1 MRFIKMIPEE
11 KVDISTDAMMEWMRS
26 VGEPTISVI
35 DGKWRCYWKCKN
47 GPVELMIQCDWPKQH
62 GDLRGQVENCYTN
75 VRRVVGSLGRR

>member
-35 DGKWRCYWKCKN
+35 DGKWRCY
-47 GPVELMIQCDWPKQH
+47 
-62 GDLRGQVENCYTN
+62 
-75 VRRVVGSLGRR
+75 

>member
-1 MRFIKMIPEE
+1 MQWLKGRVADN
-11 KVDISTDAMMEWMRS
+11 VDISTDAMMEWMRS

-47 GPVELMIQCDWPKQH
+47 GCVELFIQCDWPKQH

-75 VRRVVGSLGRR
+75 VRRAVESLGRR